1 MHPYIIGEI
10 SLGSLVDRRETLMTL
25 LRTARPSTLADI
37 GDVAAMI
44 EDERLFGL
52 GMSAT
57 STFIFLLPSPGRA
70 GAKLWTR
77 DRRLNAVAERL
88 GIAARLSALS
98 FRHSAGRG
106 RQTACW
112 RRGTARVA
120 MAATAAQPAKT

>member
-25 LRTARPSTLADI
+25 CELPAINVADI

-52 GMSAT
+52 G
-57 STFIFLLPSPGRA
+57 IGYVDVHLLAAVSRTP

-88 GIAARLSALS
+88 GIAARLT
-98 FRHSAGRG
+98 H
-106 RQTACW
+106 
-112 RRGTARVA
+112 
-120 MAATAAQPAKT
+120 